1 MGESSACTTRILET
15 IPNLTTLCIPGKA
28 YAIAFPYLP
37 VFATMGL
44 LTSFTLR
51 MSPIMSSDSF
61 TAVSAQPSEPLPA
74 LTPLERR
81 ILGVL
86 VEKAKTTP
94 DAYPLTLNSMV
105 NGCNQKS
112 NREPVMDVSDVEI
125 EEAIP
130 QLKKY
135 GYMQQI
141 LGSGRTDKFRHCL
154 YDGLRVDKVQLAI
167 LAELL
172 LRGAQSEGDL
182 RGRASRMEPIA
193 DLETLRPIVKT
204 LVDRGLVIYLT
215 PEGRRG
221 TIVTHGFHTPEELQL
236 LKSRAERM
244 GMDEPVSSSPRPAV
258 SSALEQRV
266 AVLEQQLVDLKA
278 EVAMLKGSM

>member
-1 MGESSACTTRILET
+1 
-15 IPNLTTLCIPGKA
+15 
-28 YAIAFPYLP
+28 
-37 VFATMGL
+37 
-44 LTSFTLR
+44 
-51 MSPIMSSDSF
+51 MSSDLT
-61 TAVSAQPSEPLPA
+61 TAATGQPSEPIPT

-94 DAYPLTLNSMV
+94 DGYPLTLNSMV

-112 NREPVMDVSDVEI
+112 NREPIMDVADVEI
-125 EEAIP
+125 EEVIP
-130 QLKKY
+130 NLKKL
-135 GYMQQI
+135 GYLQQI

-154 YDGLRVDKVQLAI
+154 YDAWRVDKVQLAI

-193 DLETLRPIVKT
+193 DIETLRPIVKT
-204 LVDRGLVIYLT
+204 LADRKMVIYLT

-221 TIVTHGFHTPEELQL
+221 TIVTHGFHTSEELQI

-244 GMDEPVSSSPRPAV
+244 ALDEPMPAAPRTP
-258 SSALEQRV
+258 SAPSAMEQRLTS
-266 AVLEQQLVDLKA
+266 LEHLVTELRTRV
-278 EVAMLKGSM
+278 ETLERR

>member
-1 MGESSACTTRILET
+1 
-15 IPNLTTLCIPGKA
+15 
-28 YAIAFPYLP
+28 
-37 VFATMGL
+37 
-44 LTSFTLR
+44 
-51 MSPIMSSDSF
+51 MSSEPTS
-61 TAVSAQPSEPLPA
+61 AVSAQPGEPLPA

-154 YDGLRVDKVQLAI
+154 YDAWRVDKVQLAI

-193 DLETLRPIVKT
+193 DLDTLRAIVKT
-204 LVDRGLVIYLT
+204 LADRGMVLYLT

-221 TIVTHGFHTPEELQL
+221 TIVTHGFHTAEELQL
-236 LKSRAERM
+236 LKARAERLATE
-244 GMDEPVSSSPRPAV
+244 EPVTMSSRPTTT
-258 SSALEQRV
+258 SSAALEQRV
-266 AVLEQQLVDLKA
+266 AALEQMVTELKT
-278 EVAMLKGSM
+278 EVAMLKGAIGA

>member
-1 MGESSACTTRILET
+1 
-15 IPNLTTLCIPGKA
+15 
-28 YAIAFPYLP
+28 
-37 VFATMGL
+37 
-44 LTSFTLR
+44 
-51 MSPIMSSDSF
+51 MSSDST
-61 TAVSAQPSEPLPA
+61 TAVSAQTSEPLPA

-204 LVDRGLVIYLT
+204 LVDRGMVIYLT

-221 TIVTHGFHTPEELQL
+221 TMVTHGFHTAEELVL
-236 LKSRAERM
+236 MKSRAERWAVE
-244 GMDEPVSSSPRPAV
+244 EPVATAARSAPAP
-258 SSALEQRV
+258 SAVEQRLVHLEQAVNDLREQV
-266 AVLEQQLVDLKA
+266 AELKRQL
-278 EVAMLKGSM
+278 GS

>member
-1 MGESSACTTRILET
+1 
-15 IPNLTTLCIPGKA
+15 
-28 YAIAFPYLP
+28 
-37 VFATMGL
+37 
-44 LTSFTLR
+44 
-51 MSPIMSSDSF
+51 MSSEPTSAV
-61 TAVSAQPSEPLPA
+61 TAQSGEPLPT

-94 DAYPLTLNSMV
+94 DAYPLTLNSLV

-112 NREPVMDVSDVEI
+112 NREPVMDVSDIEI
-125 EEAIP
+125 EEVLP
-130 QLKKY
+130 QLKKH

-154 YDGLRVDKVQLAI
+154 YDAWRVDKVQLAI

-204 LVDRGLVIYLT
+204 LAERGMVLFLT

-236 LKSRAERM
+236 LKARAERLAS
-244 GMDEPVSSSPRPAV
+244 EESVTVTLRPTSSS

-266 AVLEQQLVDLKA
+266 VALEQMVSELKVELANLRGQLGA
-278 EVAMLKGSM
+278 